1 MVEIQKYA
9 PDLTSFTGGRG
20 SFTVSFSHYEEVP
33 SQLAEKIIAAAKHE
47 E

>member
-1 MVEIQKYA
+1 M
-9 PDLTSFTGGRG
+9 TGGLG

-33 SQLAEKIIAAAKHE
+33 AQIAEKIIAERKHE